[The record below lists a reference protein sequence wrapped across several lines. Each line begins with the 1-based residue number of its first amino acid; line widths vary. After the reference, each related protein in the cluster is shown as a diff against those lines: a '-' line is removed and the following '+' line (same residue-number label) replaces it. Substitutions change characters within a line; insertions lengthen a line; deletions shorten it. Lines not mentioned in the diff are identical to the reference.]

1 MKYVTHG
8 EVGADLTEKRP
19 KRRQSEVR
27 NVQNELLRISK
38 KLRNEE
44 RLEPWQKQDASKQER
59 TDLPRPKEVGLR
71 VGTCNVLRS
80 L

>member
-27 NVQNELLRISK
+27 NELLRISK
-38 KLRNEE
+38 KLRNGE

-59 TDLPRPKEVGLR
+59 TDLPRPKEAGLR
-71 VGTCNVLRS
+71 VGTCKVLRS